1 MVWFK
6 QNARSFKTLGILLL
20 LITSLLNI
28 FSFKSEYSLV
38 FSTVGFVGVII
49 SIIITFF
56 GKHETVKKTKKKP
69 KIKHANISN
78 TRMLLNQI
86 AFSFFSFA
94 LGLLLIIIAAKSIY
108 DGYVLTP
115 TDYRVESN
123 VYFLS
128 TSPFSYLFNLLFYL
142 GGGIFFLVL
151 PYLSRDMFPRKKE
164 KKLNK
169 KVQRKNK

>member
-1 MVWFK
+1 MK
-6 QNARSFKTLGILLL
+6 RSNNQN
-20 LITSLLNI
+20 
-28 FSFKSEYSLV
+28 
-38 FSTVGFVGVII
+38 
-49 SIIITFF
+49 
-56 GKHETVKKTKKKP
+56 TKKKP

-86 AFSFFSFA
+86 AFSLFSFS
-94 LGLLLIIIAAKSIY
+94 LGLLLIIITVKSIY

-115 TDYRVESN
+115 TDYRVESD

-169 KVQRKNK
+169 KVQRKNKQ